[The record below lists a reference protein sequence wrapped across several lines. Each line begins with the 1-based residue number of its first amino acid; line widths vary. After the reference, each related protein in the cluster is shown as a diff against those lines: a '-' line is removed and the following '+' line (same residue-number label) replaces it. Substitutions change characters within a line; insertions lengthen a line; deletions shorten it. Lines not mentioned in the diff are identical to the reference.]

1 MIMSAVPVLF
11 ILGAGPKIGLS
22 VGQAFA
28 AKGYKVALAARS
40 LTEGLG
46 EDGFLRFKIDLA
58 SPDPAGIQKAF
69 AKVTEKFGIPSV
81 VVYNGTYPSFQQ
93 FQGVTGRADNG

>member
-1 MIMSAVPVLF
+1 MSAPPVLF

-40 LTEGLG
+40 LTEGVG

-58 SPDPAGIQKAF
+58 NANPTEIQKAF

-81 VVYNGTYPSFQQ
+81 VVYNGAFPSFW
-93 FQGVTGRADNG
+93 